1 MPMSNCLYSCNIAQI
16 KQTKYYYYSMRC
28 QCMNYLVYNFNDWQ
42 NLGVIYFNCGIYS
55 LAK

>member
-16 KQTKYYYYSMRC
+16 KQTKYYYHSMRC